1 MNQNFG
7 VIVWGHDTRL
17 SALAAHPDH
26 EIGFVTTGYDKM
38 VTRSQFHKTLSWQ
51 KQDPLSMKKE
61 RLHLLTLYPS

>member
-1 MNQNFG
+1 MNHNFG

-38 VTRSQFHKTLSWQ
+38 VTRCVNFTNILKAAVS
-51 KQDPLSMKKE
+51 
-61 RLHLLTLYPS
+61 